1 MSWVV
6 LIHRVPRDPSTP
18 RIAVWRKLRS
28 LGVAQLGDGVV
39 ALPEDA
45 RTREHLE
52 WVADRVLEAGGTAL
66 LLRAQAFTRR
76 DEQTIARSMAAAR
89 AEEYEQVRLKAAAA
103 VDAASVGDSSVD
115 RVRTLRRLRK
125 ELRGIQRRDYFPPG
139 ERDRAVTAVT
149 QLAARLAQADA
160 TPVGA
165 PAVAEG
171 NRS

>member
-45 RTREHLE
+45 RTREQLE

-89 AEEYEQVRLKAAAA
+89 AEEYEQVRRKATEAGAAG
-103 VDAASVGDSSVD
+103 SSGDQA
-115 RVRTLRRLRK
+115 RTLRRLRK
-125 ELRGIQRRDYFPPG
+125 ELRDIKRRDYFPPG

-149 QLAARLAQADA
+149 QLAARLAQAEA
-160 TPVGA
+160 APAGA
-165 PAVAEG
+165 PAVAAG